1 VKTRRRQESALSRAT
16 GYTVTGVTARL
27 TGYPLGRYVGG
38 GVPVSVP
45 EPETLLLLAVGL
57 AGVVLTHRYRSARIA
72 S

>member
-1 VKTRRRQESALSRAT
+1 M
-16 GYTVTGVTARL
+16 TGVTARL